1 MIVSQRITIVRMSKP
16 ARKNINE
23 ELQWFGSSLGLFGLR
38 DKDKSLFRLF
48 IELLKAAKMKKTI
61 SSDELAERTNLSRG
75 TVVHHISKLIQSGIV
90 IHSENRYVMRVD
102 RLEDLVKEIQRDI
115 NQTCSE
121 LKEIARDIDE
131 WIGV

>member
-1 MIVSQRITIVRMSKP
+1 MIVSQKITIVRISKP

-48 IELLKAAKMKKTI
+48 IELLKAAKMKQTI
-61 SSDELAERTNLSRG
+61 SSDELAERMNLSRG
-75 TVVHHISKLIQSGIV
+75 TVIHHINKLIDSGIV
-90 IHSENRYVMRVD
+90 VQSRNRYILRVD
-102 RLEDLVKEIQRDI
+102 KLEELVEEIQKDI
-115 NQTCSE
+115 NRTCSD
-121 LKEIARDIDE
+121 LKEIAKDIDQ